1 MSIALVASAAAA
13 LFFAIAASFSACV
26 RFGFALIASSLAL
39 RAVSTSAFAA
49 SFLATTGLSAQIA
62 VVPDSLAV
70 SRVVFVVASL
80 IAVKAAVLSAFT
92 LAIAAAFSSSV
103 AFGVAL
109 MAAIF
114 SVAAVFT
121 ASIAGCLSSLV
132 KSVNG
137 LTSLEPSLYVA
148 TMLLPSLVIVATLLS
163 VLSTASPRLD
173 SRFLSSLVLEYS
185 NFALILANSS
195 SVTAVGSAT
204 ATLSASVGVTISYFL
219 ACAFNTNVTAP
230 GSVRYVPTTSP
241 LFLFFTA
248 LLAISAPSVSV
259 AVAKRVTSSNESF
272 SVFGSL
278 SCAIPETCPVTLIFA
293 GVAVSELIAVTVNPH
308 SLSCRSGFPPTLFKA
323 IFPPFLRAADLIF
336 PESSLNVISTSASS
350 PV

>member
-49 SFLATTGLSAQIA
+49 SFLATTGLSAEIA

-148 TMLLPSLVIVATLLS
+148 TMLLPSLVIVQLCYQYYLL
-163 VLSTASPRLD
+163 
-173 SRFLSSLVLEYS
+173 
-185 NFALILANSS
+185 
-195 SVTAVGSAT
+195 
-204 ATLSASVGVTISYFL
+204 
-219 ACAFNTNVTAP
+219 
-230 GSVRYVPTTSP
+230 
-241 LFLFFTA
+241 
-248 LLAISAPSVSV
+248 
-259 AVAKRVTSSNESF
+259 
-272 SVFGSL
+272 
-278 SCAIPETCPVTLIFA
+278 
-293 GVAVSELIAVTVNPH
+293 PH
-308 SLSCRSGFPPTLFKA
+308 H
-323 IFPPFLRAADLIF
+323 
-336 PESSLNVISTSASS
+336 V
-350 PV
+350 